1 MNSTSMILPLAGL
14 LATGLFA
21 SAAGNMQAPA
31 TAQIT
36 AKQYFACYVPATGTV
51 YLIKQPGL
59 RSECASGHVQF
70 SWSDGASNP
79 AVTPA
84 VVVTDPDGWAATG
97 TFGSGVIPVT
107 GAGVRLMWYPRK
119 AALRAGG
126 VSATQ
131 WDDASIGNYSV
142 ALGNGTMAT
151 ASRSTA
157 LGQNTLASATNAT
170 ALGLGTTASGPASTA
185 LGEKTT
191 ASGLRSV
198 AIGNFSTATLVG
210 SIAIGQQ
217 NTASGTN
224 CTAIGTVARCIG
236 IQSTALGTFVTASG
250 DGSVA
255 MGQQTT
261 ASGRQST
268 AMGASTTASG
278 SSSTAMGGGTT
289 ASGAGSTAI
298 GTDASTNGFTGSFVY
313 GDRSAFATR
322 TVVQVT
328 ADNSFVVRATGGFRF
343 RTAPDLSTGCN
354 LRGGMLS
361 CSGAIHS
368 DVGGFSFP
376 DGTVQTTAASGGTP
390 AQGLAAVNGSG
401 GLIRGHNV
409 ASISRVRAG
418 VYTVTFTAAVNVAA
432 GFYVV
437 TPGVVG
443 TCATGASAENS
454 GTVANSV
461 TVVLVAGDCAF
472 SLAVF

>member
-1 MNSTSMILPLAGL
+1 M
-14 LATGLFA
+14 
-21 SAAGNMQAPA
+21 
-31 TAQIT
+31 
-36 AKQYFACYVPATGTV
+36 PATGTV

-107 GAGVRLMWYPRK
+107 GALVAARETPRRWLVH
-119 AALRAGG
+119 AAAVTGGAGL
-126 VSATQ
+126 VAVFFSEREL
-131 WDDASIGNYSV
+131 WS

-250 DGSVA
+250 NGSVA

-261 ASGRQST
+261 ASGSQST

-322 TVVQVT
+322 TVVQAT

-354 LRGGMLS
+354 LLGGMLS

>member
-1 MNSTSMILPLAGL
+1 
-14 LATGLFA
+14 
-21 SAAGNMQAPA
+21 
-31 TAQIT
+31 
-36 AKQYFACYVPATGTV
+36 
-51 YLIKQPGL
+51 
-59 RSECASGHVQF
+59 
-70 SWSDGASNP
+70 
-79 AVTPA
+79 
-84 VVVTDPDGWAATG
+84 
-97 TFGSGVIPVT
+97 
-107 GAGVRLMWYPRK
+107 
-119 AALRAGG
+119 
-126 VSATQ
+126 
-131 WDDASIGNYSV
+131 
-142 ALGNGTMAT
+142 
-151 ASRSTA
+151 
-157 LGQNTLASATNAT
+157 
-170 ALGLGTTASGPASTA
+170 
-185 LGEKTT
+185 
-191 ASGLRSV
+191 
-198 AIGNFSTATLVG
+198 
-210 SIAIGQQ
+210 
-217 NTASGTN
+217 
-224 CTAIGTVARCIG
+224 
-236 IQSTALGTFVTASG
+236 
-250 DGSVA
+250 

-261 ASGRQST
+261 ASGSQST

-322 TVVQVT
+322 TVVQAT

-354 LRGGMLS
+354 LLGGMLS